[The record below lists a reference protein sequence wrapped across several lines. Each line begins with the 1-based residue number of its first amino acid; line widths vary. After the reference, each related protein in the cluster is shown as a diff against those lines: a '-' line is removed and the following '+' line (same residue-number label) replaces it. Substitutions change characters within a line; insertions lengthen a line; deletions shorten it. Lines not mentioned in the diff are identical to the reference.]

1 MSERL
6 TLADWTLI
14 AAEGWGWGAPAVVFA
29 IFAITHASNP
39 AAAVTLGA
47 VTVALT
53 WLACRHLRRMV
64 SGDWWQARRGLN
76 RALKHMAPT
85 TAYLARDDH
94 VFLYRK
100 NERVLGVPFIML
112 TRIPEDDAQDFLE
125 DGHGIVTAETLKLSP
140 VHLRVITQ
148 TGGNDLV
155 TTEDGEARIVPEAP
169 RSRRERARGNVTVLR
184 MLRHGAL
191 YASPAELRAL
201 TAQILAAEP
210 APAA

>member
-39 AAAVTLGA
+39 AAAGILGA
-47 VTVALT
+47 FTVLFA

-76 RALKHMAPT
+76 RALKRVTPKV
-85 TAYLARDDH
+85 AYLARDDH

-140 VHLRVITQ
+140 VHLRVISQ
-148 TGGNDLV
+148 ASGANLV
-155 TTEDGEARIVPEAP
+155 TTADDEVEVSPEAP
-169 RSRRERARGNVTVLR
+169 RSRWERLRGQATILR
-184 MLRHGAL
+184 MLRRGVL